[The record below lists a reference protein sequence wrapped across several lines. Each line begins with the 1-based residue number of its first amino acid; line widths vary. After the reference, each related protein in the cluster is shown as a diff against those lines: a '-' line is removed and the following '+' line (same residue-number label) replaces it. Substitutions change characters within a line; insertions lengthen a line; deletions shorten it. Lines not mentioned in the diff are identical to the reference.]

1 MAWPFSSSSK
11 QREIEQKDAQ
21 IKVLQQKLTF
31 SRAFAAA
38 QVNRLTASWLTNSP
52 SMDWDLQKS
61 LRILQA
67 RSRDICTNN
76 DYGRKFLQ
84 MCATNVVGPN
94 GFRIQVRVPE
104 TPDDPNAKPTTDKA
118 ASAAIE
124 NAFWEWCKKGNCD
137 ITGKLSF
144 FDVSTLY
151 IKGVAREGEVLFR
164 KVYGKGAGKF
174 GFQLQVLDVD
184 RLDVDKNDRALAN
197 GNIIKMGVEIDKYGK
212 PVNYHLRISH
222 PGDNPYYTYAGQM
235 YEVVSAADI
244 YHHFVHDR
252 PEQNRGFP
260 WLTTAMLRLNHLGG
274 YEEAAIIAARVGAS
288 KMGIYETPDGD
299 GTAVADDQEIGT
311 GTPDNPLGNLITEAE
326 PGQFGTMPAGWKF
339 HSFNPD
345 YPHAM
350 YKDFVKTTLRSIA
363 SGLGVAYNTLANDL
377 EGVNFSSIRSGV
389 IEERDCWMAI
399 QKWMI
404 EQFLN
409 DVFSTWLKFA
419 LISGAIKLP
428 NGSALPASKYDKFN
442 NGVWQGRRW
451 QWVDPAKDA
460 EANVTLINNNLR
472 SREDVIAEM
481 GGDIDDVWTQLEE
494 EKKEMKRLGIEIIQ
508 QTEPAKKKAEK
519 PKPEEETAA

>member
-1 MAWPFSSSSK
+1 MAWPFSNSK
-11 QREIEQKDAQ
+11 RETQQKDAQ
-21 IKVLQQKLTF
+21 IKDLQRRLANT
-31 SRAFAAA
+31 RAFAAA
-38 QVNRLTASWLTNSP
+38 QVNRLTASWLTSSP

-104 TPDDPNAKPTTDKA
+104 TPNDPNATAKIDKA

-124 NAFWEWCKKGNCD
+124 NAFWDWCKKGNCD

-144 FDVSTLY
+144 FDISNLY
-151 IKGVAREGEVLFR
+151 IKGVAREGEILFR
-164 KVYGKGAGKF
+164 KIYGKGAGKF

-184 RLDVDKNDRALAN
+184 RLDVDKNDRQLAN
-197 GNIIKMGVEIDKYGK
+197 GNIIKMGVEIDRYGR
-212 PVNYHLRISH
+212 PINYHLRIAH
-222 PGDNPYYTYAGQM
+222 PGDNPYYSWQGQM
-235 YEVVSAADI
+235 YEIVPASDI
-244 YHHFVHDR
+244 YHHFIYER

-274 YEEAAIIAARVGAS
+274 YEEAAIIAARVGAA
-288 KMGIYETPDGD
+288 KMGFFETPDGD
-299 GTAVADDQEIGT
+299 GTAVSDGQEIGE
-311 GTPDNPLGNLITEAE
+311 GTADNPTGQLITEAD
-326 PGQFGTMPAGWKF
+326 PGVFGTLPAGYKF

-389 IEERDCWMAI
+389 IEERDCWMMI

-404 EQFLN
+404 EQFLD

-442 NGVWQGRRW
+442 NATWQGRRW
-451 QWVDPAKDA
+451 QWVDPSKDA
-460 EANVTLINNNLR
+460 EANISLINNNLR

-481 GGDIDDVWTQLEE
+481 GGDIDDTWSQLSD
-494 EKKEMKRLGIEIIQ
+494 EKKTMKSLGIEIAQ
-508 QTEPAKKKAEK
+508 QTAPEKKKAAEK
-519 PKPEEETAA
+519 EPAEETGA

>member
-1 MAWPFSSSSK
+1 MVWPFSSK
-11 QREIEQKDAQ
+11 KEDKKDAQ
-21 IKVLQQKLTF
+21 IRDLQQKLANT
-31 SRAFAAA
+31 RQFAAA
-38 QVNRLTASWLTNSP
+38 SVNRLTASWGTSSP

-94 GFRIQVRVPE
+94 GFRIQVRVME
-104 TPDDPNAKPTTDKA
+104 TPNDPKATPQVDKA

-137 ITGKLSF
+137 ITGKHSF
-144 FDVSTLY
+144 YDLKNLY
-151 IKGVAREGEVLFR
+151 IKGVAREGEVLLR

-174 GFQLQVLDVD
+174 GFQLQILDVE
-184 RLDVDKNDRALAN
+184 RLDVDKNERQLAN
-197 GNIIKMGVEIDKYGK
+197 GNIIKMGVEIDTYGR
-212 PVNYHLRISH
+212 PVNYHLRIAH
-222 PGDNPYYTYAGQM
+222 PGDNPYYSWQGQL
-235 YEVVSAADI
+235 YEVVPAADI
-244 YHHFVHDR
+244 YHHFIAER

-260 WLTTAMLRLNHLGG
+260 WLTTAMLRLNQLGG
-274 YEEAAIIAARVGAS
+274 YEEAAIVAARVGAS
-288 KMGIYETPDGD
+288 KMGFFTAPDGD
-299 GTAVADDQEIGT
+299 GTAISDAQEIGD
-311 GTPDNPLGNLITEAE
+311 GTAENPRGQLITEADPGVFPVLPEGYGFE
-326 PGQFGTMPAGWKF
+326 P
-339 HSFNPD
+339 FNPD

-350 YKDFVKTTLRSIA
+350 YKDFVKTQLRSIA

-404 EQFLN
+404 EQFLD

-442 NGVWQGRRW
+442 NGIWQGRRW
-451 QWVDPAKDA
+451 QWVDPRADA
-460 EANVTLINNNLR
+460 EANISLINNNLR

-481 GGDIDDVWTQLEE
+481 GGDIDETWTQLSE
-494 EKKEMKRLGIEIIQ
+494 EKKQMEALGIEIIS
-508 QTEPAKKKAEK
+508 TPAKEK
-519 PKPEEETAA
+519 TGAQDQNAQNV